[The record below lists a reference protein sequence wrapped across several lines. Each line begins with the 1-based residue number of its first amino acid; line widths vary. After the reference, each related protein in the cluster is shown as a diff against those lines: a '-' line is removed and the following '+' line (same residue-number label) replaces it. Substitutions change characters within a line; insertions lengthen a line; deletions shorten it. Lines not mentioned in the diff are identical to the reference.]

1 VRHARQLGQY
11 TLEEKLGEGGMGVVY
26 RARHAMLR
34 RPDPA
39 RRPDSA
45 ARAAAGLEACP
56 VDDAWGLD
64 EARAWWAGKGRA
76 LAAARHPETLPSALT
91 LSRPA

>member
-1 VRHARQLGQY
+1 VRPPPDPPSQRLGRPLPAA
-11 TLEEKLGEGGMGVVY
+11 LEEWVLACLEK
-26 RARHAMLR
+26 
-34 RPDPA
+34 DPA
-39 RRPDSA
+39 RRPASA

-56 VDDAWGLD
+56 IDDAWGLD